1 MFVDASALVAI
12 LRNEPDAPALL
23 KAMEAARGKLRMSP
37 VVRLEA
43 TLAIARTRRDA
54 RSAGPATADDFK
66 IAAELVNDL
75 LEAIQ
80 AQEMMISSAMG
91 NAAIEALATYG
102 KLVGHPAQLNMGDAL
117 SYACAKSH
125 AVPLLYKG
133 NDFSH
138 TDLA

>member
-1 MFVDASALVAI
+1 
-12 LRNEPDAPALL
+12 
-23 KAMEAARGKLRMSP
+23 MEAASGKLRVSP

-43 TLAIARTRRDA
+43 TLAIARIRRDA
-54 RSAGPATADDFK
+54 RSAGPATAEDFK

-102 KLVGHPAQLNMGDAL
+102 KL
-117 SYACAKSH
+117 
-125 AVPLLYKG
+125 
-133 NDFSH
+133 
-138 TDLA
+138 